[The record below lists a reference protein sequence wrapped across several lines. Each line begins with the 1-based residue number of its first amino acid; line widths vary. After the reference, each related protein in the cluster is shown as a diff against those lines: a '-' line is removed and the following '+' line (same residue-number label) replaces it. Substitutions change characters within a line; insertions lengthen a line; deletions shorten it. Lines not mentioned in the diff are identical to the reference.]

1 MKKYKLWVRIRGSQT
16 AFTLIFAQ
24 NGLAAKLLGEAQYGV
39 GNVLS
44 FKEVWIGL
52 RKYTM
57 RFYEFATKSI
67 KPKPPLTTA
76 QAKINVLKQSVENSR
91 RQLQAERERQRR
103 EREAERTR
111 KQLQKR
117 YA

>member
-24 NGLAAKLLGEAQYGV
+24 NGLAAKSLGEAQYGV

-67 KPKPPLTTA
+67 KPKPPLTIA
-76 QAKINVLKQSVENSR
+76 QAKINALKQSVENSR